1 MPGTIHAMD
10 ATTARTLN
18 IRQLVAAKGGP
29 AAFSREVGAGKWPA
43 SQVSQWV
50 SQKKPK
56 GIGHNLAR
64 EIEGEL
70 GLRTGTLDNWTGE
83 APAASQSVGL
93 DATKLAASI
102 KFLDDLFRAK
112 GRAFIPADHALLI
125 AQVYSE
131 LLTAPEANLIELGL
145 RYGKRL
151 DGDANERQGKV
162 GSTGTDDLGSNR
174 QGPRKAKAAA
184 GRA

>member
-1 MPGTIHAMD
+1 MD

-43 SQVSQWV
+43 AQVSQWV
-50 SQKKPK
+50 SKTKPK

-64 EIEGEL
+64 ELEGAL
-70 GLRTGTLDNWTGE
+70 GLKTGTLDNWTGE
-83 APAASQSVGL
+83 TPTPSQSERL
-93 DATKLAASI
+93 DHATLAASI

-112 GRAFIPADHALLI
+112 GRQFIASDQSLLI

-131 LLTAPEANLIELGL
+131 LLTAPESNLIELGL

-151 DGDANERQGKV
+151 DGEANERQGKV